1 MKRSILFVVFGLVC
15 SVSFFGQSVTA
26 LGIDLE
32 SDLVLHYTFDGDD
45 GTNVWAASGN
55 GNHGYCGPIEF
66 ELRTGAKSRELGD
79 LETALS
85 FSTHLDFTRECW
97 CRAAVLEKT
106 LRSKGV
112 TVPRDDVFVAAAAL
126 FYDVTLLTADPHF
139 ELMRTRG
146 RIKLRLV

>member
-1 MKRSILFVVFGLVC
+1 MTL
-15 SVSFFGQSVTA
+15 
-26 LGIDLE
+26 IDTSAWIDFLRRTGCPE
-32 SDLVLHYTFDGDD
+32 VKSRVADLIAIG
-45 GTNVWAASGN
+45 AAA
-55 GNHGYCGPIEF
+55 HCGPIEF

-85 FSTHLDFTRECW
+85 FSTDLDFTRECW